1 MSDAV
6 VNSLMTKI
14 TAAINLQYKY
24 SCEEIIFLGWKI
36 VDTNDMSNP
45 NFNLLKSI
53 KDNSTIDYNKITAKN
68 TLKALK
74 SHINEAKLVKLLEEK
89 GIGRPSTFSS
99 LVDKIQERGYVKKD
113 NEKGKKMK
121 CIDFELVENEI
132 EEIETEKEFGNEQN
146 KLIIQPIG
154 SMVIEFLMS
163 NFEEIVGYDYTKNME
178 DDLDKISKETDCDL
192 NEIEEVLFKLQ
203 KLEPAGVFARN
214 LSECLNIQ
222 LNEKSLLSDGLD
234 ILLDNLDL
242 LAKGEIKQLMKIT
255 NFEQDEISKSITL
268 IRSLNPKP
276 GESYSF
282 DETIQNSPDVIV
294 SKGRK
299 GWVVELNKST
309 LPAEVIDENYISEL
323 SSKKHDDNSSTY
335 ISDTIASARWLKRSV
350 EQRNS
355 TTLTIASAI
364 IAQQEEFLEKGLSH
378 LKPMVLRDIASNV
391 GMHESTVSRV
401 TTGLTIETP
410 RGCFA
415 MKYFFSVSLNSAD
428 NNETHAATAVR
439 ETIKKLIS
447 EEPSKKPLSDEAIA
461 TIMKKDG
468 IDLARRTVAKYREI
482 MKIPSSAQRKR
493 QSRLAEIS

>member
-1 MSDAV
+1 MQLAQQIKMRQSQSLVMTPQLQQAIKLLQMTNIELCQYLENQQSENPFLEV
-6 VNSLMTKI
+6 ENSI
-14 TAAINLQYKY
+14 
-24 SCEEIIFLGWKI
+24 E
-36 VDTNDMSNP
+36 SNA
-45 NFNLLKSI
+45 KSI
-53 KDNSTIDYNKITAKN
+53 NDKKSENITTNISDGLKNGSSISDDPSNNQDYENRFETEISERPKLDTPSNNLNKVTTEDFDDYISNLANKPETLKEHIQKQISLELKAPKDLMIASYLIDY
-68 TLKALK
+68 
-74 SHINEAKLVKLLEEK
+74 LEPT
-89 GIGRPSTFSS
+89 GWIST
-99 LVDKIQERGYVKKD
+99 DI
-113 NEKGKKMK
+113 
-121 CIDFELVENEI
+121 EL
-132 EEIETEKEFGNEQN
+132 
-146 KLIIQPIG
+146 
-154 SMVIEFLMS
+154 
-163 NFEEIVGYDYTKNME
+163 
-178 DDLDKISKETDCDL
+178 ISKETDCDVDK
-192 NEIEEVLFKLQ
+192 IEEVLVKLQ
-203 KLEPAGVFARN
+203 KLEPAGVFARD
-214 LSECLNIQ
+214 LSECLKIQ
-222 LNEKSLLSDGLD
+222 LNEMSLLSVGLSV
-234 ILLDNLDL
+234 LLDNLNL
-242 LAKGEIKQLMKIT
+242 LANGEIKELMKIT
-255 NFEQDEISKSITL
+255 GFDQEEISKSISL

-276 GESYSF
+276 GEKFSF

-294 SKGRK
+294 TKGSKG
-299 GWVVELNKST
+299 WIVELNKST
-309 LPAEVIDENYISEL
+309 LPAVIIDENYISKL
-323 SSKKHDDNSSTY
+323 TSKKHDNNSSSY

-364 IAQQEEFLEKGLSH
+364 VAQQEEFLEKGLSY
-378 LKPMVLRDIASNV
+378 LKPMVLRDIASSV

-415 MKYFFSVSLNSAD
+415 MKYFFSVSLNSAN

>member
-1 MSDAV
+1 MQSD
-6 VNSLMTKI
+6 T
-14 TAAINLQYKY
+14 LQTPD
-24 SCEEIIFLGWKI
+24 
-36 VDTNDMSNP
+36 DT
-45 NFNLLKSI
+45 
-53 KDNSTIDYNKITAKN
+53 
-68 TLKALK
+68 
-74 SHINEAKLVKLLEEK
+74 
-89 GIGRPSTFSS
+89 
-99 LVDKIQERGYVKKD
+99 
-113 NEKGKKMK
+113 
-121 CIDFELVENEI
+121 
-132 EEIETEKEFGNEQN
+132 
-146 KLIIQPIG
+146 
-154 SMVIEFLMS
+154 
-163 NFEEIVGYDYTKNME
+163 
-178 DDLDKISKETDCDL
+178 
-192 NEIEEVLFKLQ
+192 
-203 KLEPAGVFARN
+203 
-214 LSECLNIQ
+214 
-222 LNEKSLLSDGLD
+222 
-234 ILLDNLDL
+234 
-242 LAKGEIKQLMKIT
+242 
-255 NFEQDEISKSITL
+255 
-268 IRSLNPKP
+268 
-276 GESYSF
+276 
-282 DETIQNSPDVIV
+282 
-294 SKGRK
+294 
-299 GWVVELNKST
+299 
-309 LPAEVIDENYISEL
+309 
-323 SSKKHDDNSSTY
+323 SSTY

-364 IAQQEEFLEKGLSH
+364 VAQQEEFLEKGLSH